1 MSDARLKISPALAK
15 ALHHHQPVVALESAI
30 ISHGMPFPCNV
41 ETALQAEQ
49 VIHENG
55 ATPATIA
62 ILNGCLH
69 VGLNEEQIRYLGAAN
84 TYVIKVSRRDIPFV
98 VAAHKDGATTVAGTM
113 ILAAMAGIKLLS
125 TGGVGGVH
133 RGGENTLDI
142 SADLQELA
150 ITNVAVVCAGVKSIL
165 DLGLTREYLETL
177 GVPIVG
183 YKTNCL
189 PAFFNPVSPY
199 SVDYRLDSPKG
210 IAAVLQ
216 AKWAMGLAGGVVV
229 TNPIPE
235 QYAMALNYITTAMEL
250 ALAESVKQGVTGKAM

>member
-15 ALHHHQPVVALESAI
+15 ALHHHQSVVALESAI

-69 VGLNEEQIRYLGAAN
+69 VGLNEEQIRYPGAAN

-150 ITNVAVVCAGVKSIL
+150 IYQCSGGVCRGKIHSGSGADPRVPGDSGRPHC
-165 DLGLTREYLETL
+165 GLQNQL
-177 GVPIVG
+177 
-183 YKTNCL
+183 
-189 PAFFNPVSPY
+189 
-199 SVDYRLDSPKG
+199 
-210 IAAVLQ
+210 
-216 AKWAMGLAGGVVV
+216 LAGIFQPGFTVQRRLSSGQSEGYCRRVAGQV
-229 TNPIPE
+229 GNG
-235 QYAMALNYITTAMEL
+235 A
-250 ALAESVKQGVTGKAM
+250 